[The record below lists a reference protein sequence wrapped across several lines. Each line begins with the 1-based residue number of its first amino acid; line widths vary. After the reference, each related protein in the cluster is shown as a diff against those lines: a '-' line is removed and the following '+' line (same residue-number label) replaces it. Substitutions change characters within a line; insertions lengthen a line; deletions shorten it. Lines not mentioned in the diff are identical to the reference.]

1 MNIEDYM
8 YYREKGVE
16 FDLQL
21 YDKQQISCLPSL
33 QETRC
38 DQLPTLATDVSH
50 SNAVNCHISDSEQ
63 AEIGS
68 EEEQ

>member
-1 MNIEDYM
+1 M
-8 YYREKGVE
+8 E

-38 DQLPTLATDVSH
+38 DQLLTLATYTSH
-50 SNAVNCHISDSEQ
+50 SNDVNCHISDSEQ
-63 AEIGS
+63 AEMGS
-68 EEEQ
+68 EEEE